1 MGEVCIQFNFLF
13 AWYIV
18 AEREVAG
25 AGEREGLLE
34 QERVVSLTPNFDVG
48 PLSE

>member
-1 MGEVCIQFNFLF
+1 M
-13 AWYIV
+13 
-18 AEREVAG
+18 G

>member
-1 MGEVCIQFNFLF
+1 MGEVCVQFNFLF
-13 AWYIV
+13 VCYIV

-34 QERVVSLTPNFDVG
+34 QERIVSLPPNFDVG
-48 PLSE
+48 PLYE